1 MSLKD
6 DDEHG
11 HKEWDKNAML
21 EVSLKPQ
28 QEGDSRMME

>member
-6 DDEHG
+6 DNEHD

-28 QEGDSRMME
+28 QGGNSRMME

>member
-1 MSLKD
+1 MAEMGNSEQL
-6 DDEHG
+6 